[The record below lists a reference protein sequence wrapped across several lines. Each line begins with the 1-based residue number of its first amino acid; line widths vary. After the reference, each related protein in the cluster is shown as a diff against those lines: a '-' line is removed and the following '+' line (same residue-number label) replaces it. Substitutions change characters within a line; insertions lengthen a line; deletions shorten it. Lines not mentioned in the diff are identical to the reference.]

1 MGHMQTPW
9 AEIRRDAW
17 LPAIGVA
24 LLWILH
30 AFRVW
35 GNVPLEKLA
44 LDPRSFHHLWGV
56 IGFPLVHGDWIHVYS
71 NAVPLLVLGWM
82 LRHFYRPISLEVLG
96 WIWLMNGVWLWIIGQ
111 PGTHHIGASGLV
123 YGLAGYP
130 CFQRNFSSEYL
141 FKHHQHVGDFSLR
154 FFGSGVL
161 PIDPTI
167 SWEGHLTGLIAGIL
181 VAFIFRRSDTFPKP
195 PEHNW
200 DDDPSD
206 DDPYWLIPDP
216 SAQPPVEPNT
226 GENATGDSHTS

>member
-1 MGHMQTPW
+1 MQTPW

-35 GNVPLEKLA
+35 GGLPLENLA
-44 LDPRSFHHLWGV
+44 LEPRSFHHLWG
-56 IGFPLVHGDWIHVYS
+56 ILGFPLVHGDWIHVYS

-96 WIWLMNGVWLWIIGQ
+96 WIWLMNGVWLWIIAQ

-123 YGLAGYP
+123 YGLAG
-130 CFQRNFSSEYL
+130 FLAFSGIFRRNVYL
-141 FKHHQHVGDFSLR
+141 STISMLVIFLYGSLVW
-154 FFGSGVL
+154 GVL
-161 PIDPTI
+161 PFDPTI
-167 SWEGHLTGLIAGIL
+167 SWEGHLTGLMAGIL

-206 DDPYWLIPDP
+206 DDPYWLIPDS

-226 GENATGDSHTS
+226 EENATGDSHTS